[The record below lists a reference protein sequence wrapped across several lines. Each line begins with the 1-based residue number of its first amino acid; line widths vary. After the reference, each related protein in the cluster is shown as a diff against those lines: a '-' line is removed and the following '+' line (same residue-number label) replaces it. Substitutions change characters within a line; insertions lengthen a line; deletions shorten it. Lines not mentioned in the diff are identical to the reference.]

1 MQHDGYSVV
10 EFNANRKLVEHTL
23 NNKWAIRAFTKKKK
37 MSVIQSNVNFFLLN
51 QSYRNVKIIY
61 EYQEYKDIIL
71 RYS

>member
-1 MQHDGYSVV
+1 MSYKS
-10 EFNANRKLVEHTL
+10 
-23 NNKWAIRAFTKKKK
+23 IYKKKK